1 MSKVLMNKY
10 LKLLTIRTAT
20 LNALTVDSKGFDAD
34 AAMRDQSLAD
44 GDLSEFNKNVFEAI
58 TGELQKFE
66 MTNSN
71 VQFTST
77 AVPLTVCSCKTI

>member
-1 MSKVLMNKY
+1 MSKVLMDRY
-10 LKLLTIRTAT
+10 VKLQTLHTAT

-58 TGELQKFE
+58 TGELQKFK
-66 MTNSN
+66 MT
-71 VQFTST
+71 
-77 AVPLTVCSCKTI
+77 

>member
-1 MSKVLMNKY
+1 MDRY
-10 LKLLTIRTAT
+10 LKLQTIRTAT

-34 AAMRDQSLAD
+34 AVMRDQSLAD
-44 GDLSEFNKNVFEAI
+44 GYLSEFNKNVAEAI
-58 TGELQKFE
+58 TGELQKFK
-66 MTNSN
+66 MNNSN

>member
-1 MSKVLMNKY
+1 MSKVLMDRY
-10 LKLLTIRTAT
+10 LKLQTIRTAT

-44 GDLSEFNKNVFEAI
+44 GDLSEFNKNVAEAI
-58 TGELQKFE
+58 TGGLQKFK
-66 MTNSN
+66 MNNSN